1 MRAALA
7 IVALLALA
15 GCETSANEG
24 GIANYDALR
33 EASQRCQAEG
43 GHLVL
48 KPGGDNEN
56 IQDYAC
62 EKGK

>member
-1 MRAALA
+1 MRSALAMLAALA
-7 IVALLALA
+7 LCA
-15 GCETSANEG
+15 CETPANEG
-24 GIANYDALR
+24 GVADYDALKK
-33 EASQRCQAEG
+33 ASAQCQADG